1 MPNID
6 CLQQY
11 LTKPWLLVDVPLY
24 RALSK
29 RDEITSKL
37 DADTRSHL
45 RSKSNLDENV
55 AYASSNIEQNVRLPE
70 RSNSCKYQRD
80 ARW

>member
-1 MPNID
+1 M
-6 CLQQY
+6 
-11 LTKPWLLVDVPLY
+11 LVEVPLY
-24 RALSK
+24 TALSK
-29 RDEITSKL
+29 RDEITPKL
-37 DADTRSHL
+37 DANTTSHL
-45 RSKSNLDENV
+45 RGTCNLGENV

>member
-11 LTKPWLLVDVPLY
+11 LTKPWVLVEVPLY
-24 RALSK
+24 TALSK

-37 DADTRSHL
+37 DADTSSHL

-55 AYASSNIEQNVRLPE
+55 AYTSSNIELNVRLSE
-70 RSNSCKYQRD
+70 RSNSFKYQRD
-80 ARW
+80 VRW